1 MLGGF
6 ISLCFALTE
15 AGEGP
20 EVFIATEDPL
30 ALRRIFLKLVRNF
43 VIFALD

>member
-20 EVFIATEDPL
+20 L
-30 ALRRIFLKLVRNF
+30 ALRRIFLKLVRNS